1 MVVEI
6 APGAEGLELTVDGRA
21 VAQIVEKNG
30 LQSLVF
36 AIRGP
41 MELEQARQTVCG
53 LIDLLIAFDSS
64 KGKPSGRPS

>member
-1 MVVEI
+1 MVTEI
-6 APGAEGLELTVDGRA
+6 VQGAEGLELTVDGRA
-21 VAQIVEKNG
+21 VAQIIEKHG

-53 LIDLLIAFDSS
+53 LVDLLINFDAM
-64 KGKPSGRPS
+64 KGHTNGRPS